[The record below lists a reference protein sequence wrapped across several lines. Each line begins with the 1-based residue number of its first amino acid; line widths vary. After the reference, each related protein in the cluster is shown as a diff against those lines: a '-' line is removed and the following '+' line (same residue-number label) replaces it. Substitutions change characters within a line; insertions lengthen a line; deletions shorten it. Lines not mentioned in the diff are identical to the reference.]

1 MEVIY
6 IGGIICALITAFVL
20 LKTNT
25 PYQKFSDRLL
35 AGFLIAASYCA
46 LLYLLVF
53 TGEIEKIPH
62 LYKTA
67 APVNFLLP
75 PLSFIY
81 VRSVLK
87 NEAGFKKFDWVHF
100 LPFLFFLISYIP
112 FYFHDAGY
120 KLEFAKSALSNENQ
134 KTGLVSEGVQFILR
148 ELQVLIYLIYQW
160 KLVVSFRKE
169 NSPFRLRA
177 HANQVL
183 NWLKAFS
190 GIISV
195 NFLCIILAAILNVFA
210 KSSSASVLI
219 LDITDAVFGLGYFL
233 LGSYLLLNPAVLY
246 GLPFIETKETAFS
259 GLGNRSSIEET
270 KPGLQTPAP
279 LIEFEE
285 ELQKL
290 IAYFDTEKPF
300 LQKGLSIAEV
310 SVSLNLSQRNISFI
324 LNNHLGLRFND
335 FVNSYRVKYMLDKI
349 DAGYLSEFTLES
361 LAEKAGFSSVRTF
374 NRAFSKI
381 HNMSPSDYLAGK
393 ASLK

>member
-20 LKTNT
+20 LRTNT

-53 TGEIEKIPH
+53 TGEIERFPH
-62 LYKTA
+62 LFKTA

-75 PLSFIY
+75 PLAYFY

-87 NEAGFKKFDWVHF
+87 NETAFKKVDALHLV
-100 LPFLFFLISYIP
+100 PFIFFLVSYIP
-112 FYFHDAGY
+112 FYFHGASY
-120 KLEFAKSALSNENQ
+120 KLEFAKTALTNGAQ
-134 KTGLVSEGVQFILR
+134 KTGLISESLLFILR
-148 ELQVLIYLIYQW
+148 ELQVLIYLFFQW
-160 KLVVSFRKE
+160 KLISSFRKE
-169 NSPFRLRA
+169 DTPFRLRA

-190 GIISV
+190 GIITI
-195 NFLCIILAAILNVFA
+195 NFCCIIAAALISGFA
-210 KSSSASVLI
+210 KSNASTGII
-219 LDITDAVFGLGYFL
+219 LNITDTIFGLGYFL

-246 GLPFIETKETAFS
+246 GLPFVEARE
-259 GLGNRSSIEET
+259 LSSTTSSNVEET
-270 KPGLQTPAP
+270 FGQRNPNDSA
-279 LIEFEE
+279 LIEFEG

-290 IAYFDTEKPF
+290 LVYFDSEKPF

-310 SVSLNLSQRNISFI
+310 SIAINLSQRNISFI
-324 LNNHLGLRFND
+324 LNSHLGTRFND
-335 FVNSYRVKYMLDKI
+335 FVNSYRVKFVAEKI
-349 DAGYLSEFTLES
+349 KAGYLSEFTIES
-361 LAEKAGFSSVRTF
+361 LSESAGFSSVRTF

-381 HNMSPSDYLAGK
+381 YNMSPSEFL
-393 ASLK
+393 SLK